1 MPITAADADCSVPYV
16 CVFKCLHRQSILPIY
31 LTIRDPC
38 WGLAPPPLSYL
49 LTSFRSDN
57 DAFTS
62 RMHDL
67 SLIPAFKWMYFA
79 TFDCS
84 IWVFPILSWTELNW
98 TELIAA
104 GISRRQITGKDWFTA
119 SDTCHFMLV
128 EDWEE
133 NEVESAGEDRN
144 WKGINPHSSPSILSN
159 IMISYFSTTNA

>member
-1 MPITAADADCSVPYV
+1 MERFESDKGKVFNMPITAADADCSVPYV

-84 IWVFPILSWTELNW
+84 IWAFPILSWTELNW
-98 TELIAA
+98 TELNWLQLVSLVVKSQVKTDSLPVI
-104 GISRRQITGKDWFTA
+104 RVTLCWWKTGKKMKLNQPGKTEIGK
-119 SDTCHFMLV
+119 V
-128 EDWEE
+128 
-133 NEVESAGEDRN
+133 
-144 WKGINPHSSPSILSN
+144 
-159 IMISYFSTTNA
+159 